1 MFSVLVVEDDKE
13 LCELYCTVLSDN
25 GYKTY
30 TAENGKMAL
39 KILHDHYIDLMICDV
54 MMPKMDGYEL
64 TKELRNSG
72 YLLPILM
79 ITARGQLMDK
89 KQGFMVG
96 TDDYMVKPVNV
107 NEMLWRIEALLRRS
121 QLVNQ
126 RILQIGETSLD
137 CDTLCLSFNDKSFTL
152 PQKEFFLLYKLA
164 SSIGRIFT
172 RRQIIDEIWG
182 LDFEGD
188 GHTLDVHIARLRE
201 KLKENHDLEIITVR
215 GLGYKVVNK

>member
-30 TAENGKMAL
+30 TAENGEIAL
-39 KILHDHYIDLMICDV
+39 KILNDHYIDLMICDI

-137 CDTLCLSFNDKSFTL
+137 CDTLCLSFKDKSFYL

-172 RRQIIDEIWG
+172 RVQIIDEIWG

-201 KLKENHDLEIITVR
+201 KLKENDDLEIVTVR

>member
-1 MFSVLVVEDDKE
+1 MFSILVVEDDKE

-30 TAENGKMAL
+30 TAENGEIAL
-39 KILHDHYIDLMICDV
+39 KVLNNHYIDLMICDI

-64 TKELRNSG
+64 TKELRNYG

-126 RILQIGETSLD
+126 RVLQIGQTSLD
-137 CDTLCLSFNDKSFTL
+137 CDTLCLSFKDKSFTL

-172 RRQIIDEIWG
+172 RIQIIDEILG

-201 KLKENHDLEIITVR
+201 KLKENDDLEIITVR
-215 GLGYKVVNK
+215 GLGYKAVNK

>member
-1 MFSVLVVEDDKE
+1 
-13 LCELYCTVLSDN
+13 
-25 GYKTY
+25 
-30 TAENGKMAL
+30 
-39 KILHDHYIDLMICDV
+39 
-54 MMPKMDGYEL
+54 
-64 TKELRNSG
+64 
-72 YLLPILM
+72 M
-79 ITARGQLMDK
+79 ITAKGQLMDK

-126 RILQIGETSLD
+126 RILQIGDTSLD
-137 CDTLCLSFNDKSFTL
+137 CDALSLSFKDKYFSL

-172 RRQIIDEIWG
+172 RVQIIDEIWG

-201 KLKENHDLEIITVR
+201 KLRDNDDLEIVTVR

>member
-1 MFSVLVVEDDKE
+1 MFSILIVEDDKE

-30 TAENGKMAL
+30 TAENGEMAL
-39 KILHDHYIDLMICDV
+39 KILNDHYIDLMICDI

-126 RILQIGETSLD
+126 RVLQIGETSLD
-137 CDTLCLSFNDKSFTL
+137 CDTLYLSFKNKSFTL

-172 RRQIIDEIWG
+172 RIQIIDEIWG

-201 KLKENHDLEIITVR
+201 KLKENDDLEIITVR
-215 GLGYKVVNK
+215 GLGYKAVNK

>member
-1 MFSVLVVEDDKE
+1 MFSVLIVEDDKE
-13 LCELYCTVLSDN
+13 LSELYCTVLSDN
-25 GYKTY
+25 GYKVY
-30 TAENGKMAL
+30 TAQNGEIAL
-39 KILHDHYIDLMICDV
+39 KIIHESYIDLMICDV
-54 MMPKMDGYEL
+54 MTPKMDGYEL
-64 TKELRNSG
+64 TKQLRKSG
-72 YLLPILM
+72 YILPILM
-79 ITARGQLMDK
+79 ITAKGQLMDK

-126 RILQIGETSLD
+126 RILQIGDTSLD
-137 CDTLCLSFNDKSFTL
+137 CDALSLSFKDKYFSL

-172 RRQIIDEIWG
+172 RVQIIDEIWG

-201 KLKENHDLEIITVR
+201 KLRDNDDLEIVTVR

>member
-1 MFSVLVVEDDKE
+1 MFSILVVEDDKE

-30 TAENGKMAL
+30 TAENGEIAL
-39 KILHDHYIDLMICDV
+39 KVLNNHYIDLMICDI

-64 TKELRNSG
+64 TKELRNYG

-126 RILQIGETSLD
+126 RVLQIGQTSLD
-137 CDTLCLSFNDKSFTL
+137 CDTLCLSFKDKSFTL

-172 RRQIIDEIWG
+172 RIQIIDEIWG

-201 KLKENHDLEIITVR
+201 KLKENDDLEIITVR
-215 GLGYKVVNK
+215 GLGYKAVNK

>member
-1 MFSVLVVEDDKE
+1 MFSILIVEDDKE

-30 TAENGKMAL
+30 TAENGEMAL
-39 KILHDHYIDLMICDV
+39 KILNDHYIDLMICDI

-126 RILQIGETSLD
+126 RVLQIGETSLD
-137 CDTLCLSFNDKSFTL
+137 CDTLCLSFKNKSLTL
-152 PQKEFFLLYKLA
+152 PKKELVLFYKLA

-172 RRQIIDEIWG
+172 RIQIIDEIWG

-188 GHTLDVHIARLRE
+188 GHTLDVHIARLRA
-201 KLKENHDLEIITVR
+201 KLKENDDLEIITVR
-215 GLGYKVVNK
+215 GLGYKAVNK

>member
-1 MFSVLVVEDDKE
+1 M
-13 LCELYCTVLSDN
+13 N
-25 GYKTY
+25 
-30 TAENGKMAL
+30 
-39 KILHDHYIDLMICDV
+39 DHYIDLMICDI

-64 TKELRNSG
+64 TKELRDAG

-79 ITARGQLMDK
+79 ITAKGQLMDK

-107 NEMLWRIEALLRRS
+107 NEMLWRVEALLRRS

-126 RILQIGETSLD
+126 RVLQIGETFLD
-137 CDTLCLSFNDKSFTL
+137 CDALSLSFNNKYFTL

-172 RRQIIDEIWG
+172 RR
-182 LDFEGD
+182 
-188 GHTLDVHIARLRE
+188 
-201 KLKENHDLEIITVR
+201 
-215 GLGYKVVNK
+215 

>member
-1 MFSVLVVEDDKE
+1 MFSILIVEDDKE

-30 TAENGKMAL
+30 TAENGEMAL
-39 KILHDHYIDLMICDV
+39 KILNDHYIDLMICDI

-96 TDDYMVKPVNV
+96 TEDYMVKPVNV

-126 RILQIGETSLD
+126 RVLQIGETSLD
-137 CDTLCLSFNDKSFTL
+137 CDTLCLSFKNKSFTL

-172 RRQIIDEIWG
+172 RIQIIDEIWG

-201 KLKENHDLEIITVR
+201 KLKENDDLEIITVR
-215 GLGYKVVNK
+215 GLGYKAVNK

>member
-30 TAENGKMAL
+30 TAENGEIAL

-64 TKELRNSG
+64 TKELRNYG

-126 RILQIGETSLD
+126 RVLQIGETSLD
-137 CDTLCLSFNDKSFTL
+137 CDTLCLSFKDNSFTL

-172 RRQIIDEIWG
+172 RIQIIDEIWG

-201 KLKENHDLEIITVR
+201 KLKENDDLEIITVR
-215 GLGYKVVNK
+215 GLGYKAVNK